1 MTYEQAAALLKEKD
15 QSQLLRYYD
24 ELTQEQQA
32 ALLSQIEELD
42 LDLPDL
48 VRGSDGPK
56 SIVRGKLEPLP
67 DTMTVPEIEARRAE
81 FEEIGSRAIR
91 EGKCAAVLLAGGMGT
106 RLGYDHPKGTYN
118 IGIHKDLY
126 IFECL
131 IENLKRTAEQ
141 AGGKLLLLIMTSD
154 RNYEETYAFFKEKN
168 YFGYDPDYIRFFK
181 QELAPCTDYKG
192 NILLEE
198 KGKIAVSPNGT
209 GGWFHSLKKCG
220 LLDEL
225 HERKIEYISCFGV
238 DNVLVHISDPVY
250 TGAFISSGLDCAGK
264 AVTKADPMERVGVLC
279 LEDGKPSIVEYYEM
293 TDDMINLRDENGTLL
308 YNYGVILNYYFKM
321 EKLEEIISRQ
331 MPFHIVEKKIPYLDD
346 QGVLQNPDKP
356 NGYKYELLVL
366 DMIHMM
372 DSCLAYEVV
381 REKEFAP
388 IKNLTGVDS
397 VESAQALLQL
407 NGVEL

>member
-131 IENLKRTAEQ
+131 I
-141 AGGKLLLLIMTSD
+141 
-154 RNYEETYAFFKEKN
+154 
-168 YFGYDPDYIRFFK
+168 
-181 QELAPCTDYKG
+181 
-192 NILLEE
+192 
-198 KGKIAVSPNGT
+198 
-209 GGWFHSLKKCG
+209 
-220 LLDEL
+220 
-225 HERKIEYISCFGV
+225 
-238 DNVLVHISDPVY
+238 
-250 TGAFISSGLDCAGK
+250 
-264 AVTKADPMERVGVLC
+264 
-279 LEDGKPSIVEYYEM
+279 
-293 TDDMINLRDENGTLL
+293 
-308 YNYGVILNYYFKM
+308 
-321 EKLEEIISRQ
+321 
-331 MPFHIVEKKIPYLDD
+331 
-346 QGVLQNPDKP
+346 
-356 NGYKYELLVL
+356 
-366 DMIHMM
+366 
-372 DSCLAYEVV
+372 
-381 REKEFAP
+381 
-388 IKNLTGVDS
+388 
-397 VESAQALLQL
+397 
-407 NGVEL
+407 